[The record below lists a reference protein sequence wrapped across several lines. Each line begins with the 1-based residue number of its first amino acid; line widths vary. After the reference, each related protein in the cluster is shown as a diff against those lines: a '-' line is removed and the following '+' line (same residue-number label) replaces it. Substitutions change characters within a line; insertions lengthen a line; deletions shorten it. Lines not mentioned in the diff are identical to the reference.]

1 MSDPKNPMIKIQLT
15 LAEAS
20 LILTDMVQAPYGQ
33 VRDIFPGIEQELQNK
48 FAQVP
53 QEKQGEARDVELP
66 VRAVAFIQQR
76 LSAHPWISV
85 DRFMQASSELMRA
98 YAAEQA
104 DTEQVAS

>member
-1 MSDPKNPMIKIQLT
+1 MNDPKNPMIKIQLT

-20 LILTDMVQAPYGQ
+20 LILTDLVQAPYGQ

-53 QEKQGEARDVELP
+53 QEKQSEAREVELP
-66 VRAVAFIQQR
+66 ARAIGFIQQR
-76 LSAHPWISV
+76 LSVHPWASV

-104 DTEQVAS
+104 ATEQAAD

>member
-1 MSDPKNPMIKIQLT
+1 MNDHKNPMIKIQLT

-20 LILTDMVQAPYGQ
+20 LILTDLVQAPYGQ

-53 QEKQGEARDVELP
+53 QEKQSEAREVDLP
-66 VRAVAFIQQR
+66 AHTIAFIQQR
-76 LSAHPWISV
+76 LSVHPWASV

-98 YAAEQA
+98 YAAEHT
-104 DTEQVAS
+104 DTQEVAS